1 METQAEQESLVGKT
15 MEVVVVAMH
24 ATKMLITDL
33 EVRGWSSGRRS
44 EWQH

>member
-1 METQAEQESLVGKT
+1 METLAEQESLVGKT
-15 MEVVVVAMH
+15 MEVVVLEMH
-24 ATKMLITDL
+24 TTEMLIIDL